1 MKPVIRK
8 SVNQTTGS
16 FTVKELHDPYFDPN
30 WHFHPEY
37 QLFLVLEGTGTR
49 FIGDSIQH
57 FEAGDLVFTGPNL
70 PHLWRSDAIYFRGN
84 PDCQVQGIV
93 VYFDANFLGPDFFN
107 KPEMFGLKNL
117 LQQSERGLEVTG
129 YTREIL
135 THQIKALRQLSG
147 FDRILVL
154 LEILHTL
161 ARANNYNLLSSRG
174 FTNTFKSSDTPRM
187 QQVHDYV
194 LTNFKNGISLETVA
208 AVASMSPSA
217 FCRYFKARANKTF
230 YDFVSEIRIGHA
242 CKLLIEEKLA
252 VTQICYECGYK
263 TLSNFNNQFK
273 TITGLSPLQYQKQ
286 YTISRKQAENKEAGF

>member
-8 SVNQTTGS
+8 SANQTTGS

-49 FIGDSIQH
+49 FIGDSIKH

-70 PHLWRSDAIYFRGN
+70 PHLWRSDAVYFENN
-84 PDCQVQGIV
+84 PNCQAQGIV
-93 VYFDANFLGPDFFN
+93 VYFNANFLGPDFFN
-107 KPEMFGLKNL
+107 KPEMFGLKHL

-129 YTREIL
+129 YTREIV
-135 THQIKALRQLSG
+135 THQIKALRQLNG

-154 LEILHTL
+154 LDILHTL
-161 ARANNYNLLSSRG
+161 AKATDYNLLSSIG
-174 FTNTFKSSDTPRM
+174 FTNTFKPSDTPRM

-194 LTNFKNGISLETVA
+194 LTNFKQTISLETVA

-217 FCRYFKARANKTF
+217 FCRYFKTRANKTF

-242 CKLLIEEKLA
+242 CKLLIEENWT

-263 TLSNFNNQFK
+263 TLSNFNSQFK
-273 TITGLSPLQYQKQ
+273 AITGMSPLQFQKQ
-286 YTISRKQAENKEAGF
+286 YTSSNHSENKKAGI

>member
-8 SVNQTTGS
+8 SANPTTGS

-49 FIGDSIQH
+49 FIGDSIKH

-70 PHLWRSDAIYFRGN
+70 PHLWRSDAVYFEGN
-84 PDCQVQGIV
+84 PNCQVQGIV
-93 VYFDANFLGPDFFN
+93 VYFNANFLGPDFFN
-107 KPEMFGLKNL
+107 KPEMFALKHL

-129 YTREIL
+129 FTREIL
-135 THQIKALRQLSG
+135 TQQIKALRQLQG

-161 ARANNYNLLSSRG
+161 AKATDYSVLSSIG
-174 FTNTFKSSDTPRM
+174 FANTFKPSDTPRM

-194 LTNFKNGISLETVA
+194 LTNFTHTISLETVA

-242 CKLLIEEKLA
+242 CKLLIEEKLT

-263 TLSNFNNQFK
+263 TLSNFNSQFK
-273 TITGLSPLQYQKQ
+273 GITGLSPLQYQKQ
-286 YTISRKQAENKEAGF
+286 YTRSSLPENKKAGH